1 MAKDTESQSESSG
14 LTENDGASG
23 GPRKKTR
30 TRRKTTSRR
39 TKTIIDEIAEQEQR
53 LRKETRT
60 ITAAHVK
67 EQEEEV
73 SGQGEQLAKEYETL
87 QEKIDAI
94 NEELLSKKTA
104 PPASPPTP
112 QGESADTATEP
123 EGGGPETQAAPS
135 PEILPPATRPPGP
148 VGQEQ
153 DFLKRQFFSALDETS
168 AEERGADTGEE
179 GRPPQADDSP
189 PNVEGTLAQAETTSE
204 QSAEAQASATAQE
217 EITAEPEPV
226 ESGSPADTPPEPAA
240 QAVEEATA
248 GEGVGEGEPAAAKD
262 ADAAAEK
269 VSEEKKAAEPAA
281 MVATAPTGKPEDLQ
295 TLGQDFDTEDPAAE
309 TTTPDGFVGRVC
321 EMLDRVL
328 SSETRRNGW
337 KAFGA
342 ACLMLCALVI
352 MMWLV
357 RVFF

>member
-1 MAKDTESQSESSG
+1 MNSTE
-14 LTENDGASG
+14 ENGASG

-67 EQEEEV
+67 EQKEEEV
-73 SGQGEQLAKEYETL
+73 SGQGEQLAREYETL

-94 NEELLSKKTA
+94 NEELLSKETA

-123 EGGGPETQAAPS
+123 EDGVPETQASTS

-148 VGQEQ
+148 AGGEEQ
-153 DFLKRQFFSALDETS
+153 DFLKRQFFSVLDETS
-168 AEERGADTGEE
+168 VEERGADTGEE

-189 PNVEGTLAQAETTSE
+189 SNAEGTPAQAETTSE
-204 QSAEAQASATAQE
+204 QSAKAQASATAQE
-217 EITAEPEPV
+217 ETTAEPEPV

-240 QAVEEATA
+240 QTVEEATA
-248 GEGVGEGEPAAAKD
+248 GEGEPAAAKD
-262 ADAAAEK
+262 ADAAAEE
-269 VSEEKKAAEPAA
+269 VSEEKKTAESAAPAP
-281 MVATAPTGKPEDLQ
+281 APAGEPEDLQ
-295 TLGQDFDTEDPAAE
+295 TLGQDFDTKDSAAAE
-309 TTTPDGFVGRVC
+309 TATPDGFVVRVC

-328 SSETRRNGW
+328 SSEPRRNGW
-337 KAFGA
+337 KGFGV

-352 MMWLV
+352 MMWLA
-357 RVFF
+357 RVLF